1 MTPESILEAKDIRK
15 SFFFKN
21 SLVVVLDNLQFQ
33 ITAGQFVSIIG
44 PSGCGKSTF
53 LELLA
58 GITKPDKGNIV
69 LEGVDITGKTGYLGY
84 MPQDDLLFPWL
95 TTMQNILLPVK
106 VKNGNEK
113 EAKKKIMELLPLF
126 GLQNYTE
133 HLPYQ
138 LSGGLKQRVALLRT
152 YMSSAEI
159 LLLDEPLAKLDALTR
174 SQLQAWLKDIVQLLN
189 LTVILVT
196 HDIDEA
202 IMLSDRIELMSIN
215 PGTFLERIE
224 LHRNAP
230 LSPEEQLKLK
240 TRIRSRLVYGDD
252 KTQQL

>member
-1 MTPESILEAKDIRK
+1 
-15 SFFFKN
+15 
-21 SLVVVLDNLQFQ
+21 
-33 ITAGQFVSIIG
+33 
-44 PSGCGKSTF
+44 
-53 LELLA
+53 
-58 GITKPDKGNIV
+58 
-69 LEGVDITGKTGYLGY
+69 
-84 MPQDDLLFPWL
+84 
-95 TTMQNILLPVK
+95 
-106 VKNGNEK
+106 
-113 EAKKKIMELLPLF
+113 MELLPLF

-240 TRIRSRLVYGDD
+240 TRIRSKLVYGDD
-252 KTQQL
+252 KTEQL

>member
-240 TRIRSRLVYGDD
+240 TRIRSKLVYGDD

>member
-1 MTPESILEAKDIRK
+1 MTPACILEAKDIRK
-15 SFFFKN
+15 SFLFKG
-21 SLVVVLDNLQFQ
+21 SLLVVLDKLQFWIQ
-33 ITAGQFVSIIG
+33 EGQFVSIIG

-58 GITKPDKGNIV
+58 GITKPDHGNII
-69 LEGVDITGKTGYLGY
+69 LEGVNITGKTGYLGY

-126 GLQNYTE
+126 GLQNYTD

-152 YMSSAEI
+152 YMCSTEI

-174 SQLQAWLKDIVQLLN
+174 SQLQIWLKDIVHLLN

-202 IMLSDRIELMSIN
+202 ILLSDRIDLMSIN

-240 TRIRSRLVYGDD
+240 TRIRSKLVYGDD

>member
-1 MTPESILEAKDIRK
+1 MTPACILEAKDIRK
-15 SFFFKN
+15 SFLFKG
-21 SLVVVLDNLQFQ
+21 SLLVVLDKLQFWIQ
-33 ITAGQFVSIIG
+33 EGQFVSIIG

-58 GITKPDKGNIV
+58 GITKPDQGNII
-69 LEGVDITGKTGYLGY
+69 LEGVNITGKTGYLGY

-126 GLQNYTE
+126 GLQNYTD

-152 YMSSAEI
+152 YMCSTEI

-174 SQLQAWLKDIVQLLN
+174 SQLQIWLKDIVHLLN

-202 IMLSDRIELMSIN
+202 ILLSDRIDLMRIN
-215 PGTFLERIE
+215 PGTFIESIE
-224 LHRNAP
+224 LNRNVS
-230 LSPEEQLKLK
+230 LSAEEQLKLK
-240 TRIRSRLVYGDD
+240 AKIRSKLVYGED
-252 KTQQL
+252 KEPIV

>member
-1 MTPESILEAKDIRK
+1 MFLKAQDIRK
-15 SFFFKN
+15 TFFLK
-21 SLVVVLDNLQFQ
+21 SSPVVILDKVQFR
-33 ITAGQFVSIIG
+33 IEEGQFVSIIG

-58 GITKPDKGNIV
+58 GITKPDSGSIILDGN
-69 LEGVDITGKTGYLGY
+69 EITGKTGFLGY

-95 TTMQNILLPVK
+95 NTMQNILLPVK
-106 VKNGNEK
+106 ATGKDVKL
-113 EAKKKIMELLPLF
+113 AKQKITELLPLF

-152 YMSSAEI
+152 YMSSASI

-174 SQLQAWLKDIVQLLN
+174 SQLQAWLKDIVHLLN
-189 LTVILVT
+189 LTVVLVT

-202 IMLSDRIELMSIN
+202 ILLSDRIELMGIN
-215 PGTFLERIE
+215 PGTFVESIE
-224 LHRNAP
+224 LNRNIP
-230 LSPEEQLKLK
+230 LDVKKHIILKSK
-240 TRIRSRLVYGDD
+240 IRSKLVNENI
-252 KTQQL
+252 

>member
-240 TRIRSRLVYGDD
+240 TRIRSKLVYGDD
-252 KTQQL
+252 KTEQL

>member
-58 GITKPDKGNIV
+58 GITKPDQGNII
-69 LEGVDITGKTGYLGY
+69 LEGVNITGKTGYLGY

-240 TRIRSRLVYGDD
+240 TRIRSKLVYGDD

>member
-1 MTPESILEAKDIRK
+1 MFLKAQDIRK
-15 SFFFKN
+15 TFFLK
-21 SLVVVLDNLQFQ
+21 SSPVVILDKVQFR
-33 ITAGQFVSIIG
+33 IEEGQFVSIIG

-58 GITKPDKGNIV
+58 GITKPDSGSIILDGN
-69 LEGVDITGKTGYLGY
+69 EITGKTGFLGY

-95 TTMQNILLPVK
+95 NTMQNILLPVK
-106 VKNGNEK
+106 ATGKDEK
-113 EAKKKIMELLPLF
+113 LAKQKITELLPLF

-152 YMSSAEI
+152 YMSSASI

-174 SQLQAWLKDIVQLLN
+174 SQLQAWLKDIVHLLN
-189 LTVILVT
+189 LTVVLVT

-202 IMLSDRIELMSIN
+202 ILLSDRIELMGIN
-215 PGTFLERIE
+215 PGTFVESIE
-224 LHRNAP
+224 LNRNIP
-230 LSPEEQLKLK
+230 LDVEKHIILKSKL
-240 TRIRSRLVYGDD
+240 RSKLVNENI
-252 KTQQL
+252 

>member
-202 IMLSDRIELMSIN
+202 IMLSDRIDLMSIN

-240 TRIRSRLVYGDD
+240 TRIRSKLVYGDD

>member
-113 EAKKKIMELLPLF
+113 EAKKKIVELLPLF

-240 TRIRSRLVYGDD
+240 TRIRSKLVYGDD

>member
-1 MTPESILEAKDIRK
+1 MFLKAQDIRK
-15 SFFFKN
+15 TFFLK
-21 SLVVVLDNLQFQ
+21 SSPVVILDKVQFR
-33 ITAGQFVSIIG
+33 IEEGQFVSIIG

-58 GITKPDKGNIV
+58 GITKPDSGSIILDGN
-69 LEGVDITGKTGYLGY
+69 EITGKTGFLGY

-95 TTMQNILLPVK
+95 NTMQNILLPVK
-106 VKNGNEK
+106 ATGKDEK
-113 EAKKKIMELLPLF
+113 LAKQKITELLPLF

-152 YMSSAEI
+152 YMSSASI

-174 SQLQAWLKDIVQLLN
+174 SQLQAWLKDIVHLLN
-189 LTVILVT
+189 LTVVLVT

-202 IMLSDRIELMSIN
+202 ILLSDRIELMGIN
-215 PGTFLERIE
+215 PGTFVESIE
-224 LHRNAP
+224 LNRNIP
-230 LSPEEQLKLK
+230 LDVEKHIILKSK
-240 TRIRSRLVYGDD
+240 IRSKLVNENI
-252 KTQQL
+252 